1 MFDYLQRGALA
12 GAFGGGAYGLYV
24 ALVGNPLV
32 THAEELAH
40 HDHGHA
46 AEEASVVSEGVMHVV
61 SIGGSVALGVLF
73 GLVVFGVAS
82 YLFEPALPDR
92 GGSYLLGLV
101 GFLTAS
107 GVPWLAVPPAAPGVE
122 QAMPTRT
129 ALFLYAGMM
138 VVAAVACIAAG
149 AAYHRLHDGGRP
161 VAALG
166 GLAAFV
172 VLVGPAALLAPDPG
186 FHSELP
192 AAFETAYLGTVV
204 VGQLGLWGVA
214 ATAHSRLHGSS
225 TRRTPS
231 VTPTAAD

>member
-12 GAFGGGAYGLYV
+12 GAVGGGAYGLYV

-32 THAEELAH
+32 THAESLSH
-40 HDHGHA
+40 HGHEHA

-73 GLVVFGVAS
+73 GLVVFGLAG

-92 GGSYLLGLV
+92 GRSYLLGIA

-122 QAMPTRT
+122 QAMTTRT
-129 ALFLYAGMM
+129 AIFLYAGMM
-138 VVAAVACIAAG
+138 VVGAVACIATG
-149 AAYHRLHDGGRP
+149 VAYHRLRDSGRP

-166 GLAAFV
+166 GLAAFL
-172 VLVGPAALLAPDPG
+172 VLVGPAALLAPTPG
-186 FHSELP
+186 FHSDLP

-204 VGQLGLWGVA
+204 VGQLGLWGIA
-214 ATAHSRLHGSS
+214 AEVHSRLEAS
-225 TRRTPS
+225 TARTAPS
-231 VTPTAAD
+231 VTPTVAD